1 MMVTN
6 RRLVP
11 TGGPDFY
18 KTPEWGTQA
27 LLDNETFEGKIWEPC
42 CGDGAMSEVLKA
54 AGHHVIS
61 SDLHNH
67 GYGIQGDFFGV
78 TGPIS
83 NIVTNPPFNI
93 AEKILH
99 HALKI
104 TERKVCLL
112 LRIAFL
118 EGKGRWERIYSINP
132 PTRVLTF
139 SSRLSIYPASQERVS
154 GGTTAYAWFV
164 WDRRCHGTPY
174 TQLKWIPPR

>member
-1 MMVTN
+1 MATN

-11 TGGPDFY
+11 TGGPDYY

-42 CGDGAMSEVLKA
+42 CGDGAMSEVLRTSPY
-54 AGHHVIS
+54 HVIS
-61 SDLHNH
+61 SDLYDR
-67 GYGIQGDFFGV
+67 GYAPARDFFDMKGLV
-78 TGPIS
+78 D

-112 LRIAFL
+112 LRVAFL
-118 EGKGRWERIYSINP
+118 EGKGRWERVYDIKP
-132 PTRVLTF
+132 PTRVLIF

-154 GGTTAYAWFV
+154 GGTTAYGWFI
-164 WDRRCHGTPY
+164 WDQELPIRATE
-174 TQLKWIPPR
+174 LKWIPPR